1 MYMFKYVMK
10 RLGLMILTFAII
22 MIMCFCLIKLLPII
36 VTQGGPNSDPLIPY
50 KQLEARGYI
59 QNVAKGANGIITY
72 ERVPILS
79 QLWSYLT
86 SIFTK
91 GDFGI
96 ATTYGEYL
104 NQPVWNVFIK
114 KLPPTI
120 LINLYSTI
128 LGVPIGLGLGI
139 FAALKKNKWQDQVI
153 NVVII
158 LLISVPSIIMGLLI
172 QYFMCFK
179 WGWFPITMKGVR
191 LFYSRDVS
199 FYDSRGICV
208 KFRIDSGLRPFYAR
222 RIVGS
227 FNERIYV
234 ACAYERSYERAGN
247 FQTRNA

>member
-50 KQLEARGYI
+50 QQLEARGYI
-59 QNVAKGANGIITY
+59 QNVAKGTNGIITY
-72 ERVPILS
+72 DRVPILS

-86 SIFTK
+86 RIFTE

-104 NQPVWNVFIK
+104 NQPVWNVFIE

-128 LGVPIGLGLGI
+128 LGVPIGLELGI
-139 FAALKKNKWQDQVI
+139 FAASRLKRTNGRI
-153 NVVII
+153 
-158 LLISVPSIIMGLLI
+158 
-172 QYFMCFK
+172 
-179 WGWFPITMKGVR
+179 R
-191 LFYSRDVS
+191 L
-199 FYDSRGICV
+199 
-208 KFRIDSGLRPFYAR
+208 
-222 RIVGS
+222 
-227 FNERIYV
+227 
-234 ACAYERSYERAGN
+234 
-247 FQTRNA
+247 